1 MQWTPP
7 VRLRHAKSMVTPEEE
22 SEITQTVTVLSNAG
36 SSAVDRFKAAQRLC
50 HLARPRQGSAV
61 LVSMME
67 DAIGPLVSMLRDSSS
82 VSGQKIA
89 ATCLARL
96 AVAEENQ
103 IQIAHHGGIDVV
115 IMQVR
120 QGETVVKERSAAVLS
135 LLCDS
140 PALRSR
146 IAERGGINSLIQL
159 LQKGSIPA
167 RTHAATALGNLARHE
182 QCQESAEYH
191 AIISERNGLTPL
203 VELLRNGPDSAKE
216 AVANAL
222 CALAKGSP
230 ANEKELLEK
239 GVVPCLLDI
248 ILYHLISYESGIG
261 SQASHSSL
269 VIILISPVSQAL
281 EALGQNV
288 DQLVFENG
296 NGARKTTRQP
306 KFTGHL
312 SPRRLQNEADHS
324 TASRQSSRTP
334 NANKQLTFS

>member
-182 QCQESAEYH
+182 QCQ

-269 VIILISPVSQAL
+269 VISAKQAL

-306 KFTGHL
+306 KFTAHL